1 MKSIKTKLVL
11 SFFILILASSLFI
24 GFFSMSMAGDA
35 LTVEAEETLELMARE
50 GAKLTESRMQTQIL
64 TLEMIA
70 GRSDIQTMDWELQQP
85 ILQRQLPKTNF
96 LALGVVY
103 PDGTV
108 YYNNGTT
115 LYIGDRD
122 YVKKAL
128 NGESNIS
135 DLIVSKATQELV
147 VMYAVPIQDDSGNVI
162 GALISRRE
170 GEAISNITN
179 SMGYGETGYAYM
191 INGEGTVI
199 GHPESDK
206 VFDQFNPIQEGQKN
220 KELKPLGNL
229 IERMLSEKNG
239 VAAYHF
245 ENRDLYAGYA
255 AVNGTSW
262 ILVITA
268 NQQEVLEAIPT
279 MQRNIFIMLLAVL
292 AVSSIIAYIIG
303 SSLTKPIVNIKEEA
317 ERLSSFNISRD
328 VEASML
334 RKKDE
339 IGILARAFQN
349 MIISLRDIVKE
360 INLSA
365 EQVAQVSEEL
375 TATTQ
380 QASVSSEE
388 VSRTVEEIAKGASE
402 QAQGTQAGT
411 NNIFKLSE
419 VIEKDHSY
427 LEEMNTASNQVALAV
442 DSGLEEITQ
451 LSKITDESSN
461 AIEEINGV
469 ILRTNESSQKIG
481 EASNIIASIAEQ
493 TNLLALNAAIEAA
506 RAGEAGK
513 GFAVVAEEI
522 RKLAEQ
528 STEST
533 QTIDE
538 VVNELQGNSQ
548 EAVKTVERVIH
559 ISKEQLNCVGNSKNQ
574 YIQIKEAMDQAAKIV
589 ARLNVSS
596 REMENMKDD
605 IQEELQNLAAIAQEN
620 SASTQQV
627 AASMEE
633 QTAAMEEIS
642 SASEGLS
649 NLAQELQGMINRFQL
664 E

>member
-135 DLIVSKATQELV
+135 DLKELV

-162 GALISRRE
+162 GALIGRRE

>member
-162 GALISRRE
+162 GALIGRRE